1 MIESV
6 RQTLERGF
14 IRETQAHLKYMI
26 FAQKAE
32 DEAKTAIEKEKALL
46 LEAAVLFRKISLD
59 EAGHAQIYL
68 KELGEIGKTS
78 QNLQTA
84 VEMEQNDGVEY
95 ALSAA
100 ATRAE
105 EMEEIA
111 KIFER
116 IAKNEKHH
124 VELYRQLADKMQNL
138 WFEDRLKRI
147 GVPGSGDPLTDVLPD
162 EKS

>member
-1 MIESV
+1 
-6 RQTLERGF
+6 
-14 IRETQAHLKYMI
+14 MI

-32 DEAKTAIEKEKALL
+32 DEAKTATDKEKALL
-46 LEAAVLFRKISLD
+46 LEAEELFRRIALD

-68 KELGEIGKTS
+68 KELGEIWKTS

-95 ALSAA
+95 AISAA
-100 ATRAE
+100 AARAE

-124 VELYRQLADKMQNL
+124 VERYRQLAEQMQNL
-138 WFEDRLKRI
+138 WLKDRLKGV
-147 GVPGSGDPLTDVLPD
+147 GVPD
-162 EKS
+162 